1 MLISPKQK
9 KIALK
14 TDNVF
19 LEILNNRLNGIT
31 SEMGHIIHKASFTP
45 FIKEAWDFGQ
55 ALVSL
60 DGEIFSYPRDV
71 GVAFIVASLM
81 DDAVKAFDDYKPGDI
96 VVMNDPY
103 TTGAL
108 CTHLPDFHLLKPYF
122 YKGELICFSWTF
134 IHSSDVGGMVPGSI
148 APAAYDIFQEGLRL
162 PPLKLYR
169 AGELNEDVMTIILA
183 NSRIPYHNKGD
194 LQALVAAM
202 NVAEKRLDD
211 TIEKYGLENVRN
223 GTADLLNYGEMRARD
238 IIRQIPEG
246 SYEVT
251 DYLEMDITG
260 EPPTRIKLRMDVK
273 DGEIL
278 LDFSETDPQVRAS
291 LNLPTFGKSHH
302 FINAGVLN
310 FIHAVDK
317 SVPLNRGILRPVKVH
332 IPTGS
337 VLNPEPFA
345 SVGIRF
351 VSAVR
356 VMEMIFGALS
366 LATDGK
372 KPAPPEVGGRA
383 PASGSGMLG
392 VGLLAMTDPRT
403 NQFKVNV
410 VQPLWGGSG
419 GRPVKDGLDGA
430 DLPAG
435 FLRNIPAETSEAEM
449 PILVHKF
456 KLAAEEAAAPGKW
469 RGGYGIDMEFQ
480 VFTPNAMLTT
490 RGMERCVMRPWGR
503 KGGAYGTRART
514 IVNEGAPDERSIG
527 KIIDVLH
534 LNPNDRVRIV
544 TPNGG
549 GYGDPLERDPA
560 LVLRDVEDE
569 LLSPA
574 DAEKHYGVVVIGGA
588 VDAAATKAR
597 RAERAKARPEPRE
610 FDFGPER
617 DAFEKTF
624 PPELQDRLNKLVW
637 SLPAGQRQYYRVR
650 IMAAVAKEQETNGAD
665 PARIDL
671 AQMLE
676 RCRSEVAAAILK

>member
-1 MLISPKQK
+1 MLISPKQQ

-60 DGEIFSYPRDV
+60 DGEIFSYPRDI
-71 GVAFIVASLM
+71 GVAFMVASLM
-81 DDAVKAFDDYKPGDI
+81 DDAVKAFDDYEPGDI

-103 TTGAL
+103 SSGAL

-134 IHSSDVGGMVPGSI
+134 IHSSDVGGLVPGSI

-162 PPLKLYR
+162 PPLKLYK
-169 AGELNEDVMTIILA
+169 AGVPNEDVMTIILA

-211 TIEKYGLENVRN
+211 TIEKYGLDNFRD
-223 GTADLLNYGEMRARD
+223 GIADLLTYGEMRARD

-246 SYEVT
+246 SYEIT

-260 EPPTRIKLRMDVK
+260 EPPSRIKLRMQIK
-273 DGEIL
+273 DGGVL

-291 LNLPTFGKSHH
+291 LNLPTFGKNHH

-317 SVPLNRGILRPVKVH
+317 SIPLNRGIVRPVTVK
-332 IPTGS
+332 IPSGS

-345 SVGIRF
+345 SVGVRF

-356 VMEMIFGALS
+356 VMEMVFGALS
-366 LATDGK
+366 LATDGEK
-372 KPAPPEVGGRA
+372 KAPPEVGGRA

-456 KLAAEEAAAPGKW
+456 KLATDGPSSAGKW
-469 RGGYGIDMEFQ
+469 RGGHGIDMEFQ
-480 VFTPNAMLTT
+480 VFVPNAMLTT

-503 KGGAYGTRART
+503 KGGAHGTKAQT
-514 IVNEGAPDERSIG
+514 ILNGGTPQERSIG
-527 KIIDVLH
+527 KIIEVLH
-534 LNPNDRVRIV
+534 LAPNDRVRIV

-549 GYGDPLERDPA
+549 GYGDPLERETA
-560 LVLRDVEDE
+560 RVLRDVEDD
-569 LLSPA
+569 LLSVDEA
-574 DAEKHYGVVVIGGA
+574 RKLYGVVISGGA
-588 VDAAATKAR
+588 VDPAATA
-597 RAERAKARPEPRE
+597 AERKAMAASRPPLQE

-617 DAFEKTF
+617 DAFEATY
-624 PPELQDRLNKLVW
+624 PPALQDRLHKLVW
-637 SLPAGQRQYYRVR
+637 SFPAAQRQYYRVR
-650 IMAAVAKEQETNGAD
+650 IMAAVAEARKAGAD
-665 PARIDL
+665 PAAIDL
-671 AQMLE
+671 DEMLD
-676 RCRSEVAAAILK
+676 RCRSEVVAAILK

>member
-1 MLISPKQK
+1 MLISPKKQK
-9 KIALK
+9 IDLK

-60 DGEIFSYPRDV
+60 EGEIFSYPRDV

-122 YKGELICFSWTF
+122 YKGEMICFTWTF
-134 IHSSDVGGMVPGSI
+134 IHSSDVGGLVPGSI

-202 NVAEKRLDD
+202 NVAERRLDD
-211 TIEKYGLENVRN
+211 TIEKYGLERFRD
-223 GTADLLNYGEMRARD
+223 GAADLLNYGELRARD
-238 IIRQIPEG
+238 IIPVNLPRG
-246 SYEVT
+246 SYESHRLSR
-251 DYLEMDITG
+251 DGYNRRAAEPYQAAYGG
-260 EPPTRIKLRMDVK
+260 EGRRDPARLQRHLSPGESVAQPADLRK
-273 DGEIL
+273 
-278 LDFSETDPQVRAS
+278 
-291 LNLPTFGKSHH
+291 NHH

-317 SVPLNRGILRPVKVH
+317 SIPLNRGIVRPVSVK
-332 IPTGS
+332 IPSGS
-337 VLNPEPFA
+337 VLNPEPLR

-351 VSAVR
+351 VAAVR

-366 LATDGK
+366 LATDGD
-372 KPAPPEVGGRA
+372 KPVPDEVGHRA
-383 PASGSGMLG
+383 PASGSGTPG
-392 VGLLAMTDPRT
+392 VALLAMTTRVPINSRST
-403 NQFKVNV
+403 SCSR
-410 VQPLWGGSG
+410 SG
-419 GRPVKDGLDGA
+419 WQRRLPVKDGLDGA

-456 KLAAEEAAAPGKW
+456 KLSTDDPAALGMW

-480 VFTPNAMLTT
+480 VFTLNAMLTT
-490 RGMERCVMRPWGR
+490 R
-503 KGGAYGTRART
+503 
-514 IVNEGAPDERSIG
+514 
-527 KIIDVLH
+527 
-534 LNPNDRVRIV
+534 
-544 TPNGG
+544 
-549 GYGDPLERDPA
+549 
-560 LVLRDVEDE
+560 
-569 LLSPA
+569 
-574 DAEKHYGVVVIGGA
+574 
-588 VDAAATKAR
+588 
-597 RAERAKARPEPRE
+597 
-610 FDFGPER
+610 
-617 DAFEKTF
+617 
-624 PPELQDRLNKLVW
+624 VW
-637 SLPAGQRQYYRVR
+637 S
-650 IMAAVAKEQETNGAD
+650 AA
-665 PARIDL
+665 
-671 AQMLE
+671 
-676 RCRSEVAAAILK
+676 